1 MLQQCQRFSA
11 RKGKDESNKKEEK
24 NLTQSAKKNKYVDKN
39 KMQTVGGS
47 CKSIADN

>member
-11 RKGKDESNKKEEK
+11 RKGKDESNKKEK
-24 NLTQSAKKNKYVDKN
+24 KTTQSAKKNKYVDKN